1 MLKNDIFLRAARGEP
16 VPYTPVW
23 YMRQAGRSDPEYRA
37 IKEKY
42 TLLELTRN
50 SELAAYVTRLPVQ
63 KLGVDAAILYSDIMN
78 PLAGLG
84 IAFDIKEGVGPIVH
98 HPIRTEDDVLALGT
112 FDLEPLA
119 SVLETI
125 KLLKQSLT
133 VPLIGF
139 AGAPF
144 TLASYLIEG
153 RPSRTYRHTK
163 RFMLQQ
169 PESWH
174 RLMERLS
181 TMAAQYLRAQVQAGA
196 SAVQLFDSWVG
207 QLSPVDFRHY
217 VYPYVERIFLA
228 LKDIDAIKIYFPG
241 VSSGELLPELK
252 MLPVEVLGIDWRVP
266 LDRARERTENAFVL
280 QGNFD
285 PLWLE
290 APRDVQEV
298 YARTIL
304 EEGLKGKGHIFN
316 LGHGV
321 YPEADIDALRSLTE
335 YVHRVSSELRKES
348 TGHMHA

>member
-1 MLKNDIFLRAARGEP
+1 MLRNDTFLRAARGEP

-42 TLLELTRN
+42 SLLEINQN
-50 SELAAYVTRLPVQ
+50 SELAAYVTRLPVE

-84 IAFDIKEGVGPIVH
+84 VKFDIQKGVGPVVH
-98 HPIRTEDDVLALGT
+98 HPIRSEADVLALST

-119 SVLETI
+119 SVLKTI
-125 KLLKQSLT
+125 ALLKQSLT

-153 RPSRTYRHTK
+153 GPSRTYRHTK
-163 RFMLQQ
+163 QFMLRH
-169 PESWH
+169 PKSWNL
-174 RLMERLS
+174 LMERLS
-181 TMAAQYLRAQVQAGA
+181 DMAARYLRAQIEAGA

-217 VYPYVERIFLA
+217 VLPYVERIFVA
-228 LKDIDAIKIYFPG
+228 LKDLSAVKIYFPG
-241 VSSGELLPELK
+241 VASGELLPELK
-252 MLPVEVLGIDWRVP
+252 TLPVEVIGVDWRVP
-266 LDRARERTENAFVL
+266 LDRARFRTDNKFVL

-290 APRDVQEV
+290 APRSAREA
-298 YARTIL
+298 YARSIL

-321 YPEADIDALRSLTE
+321 YPEADIASLRALTE
-335 YVHRVSSELRKES
+335 YVQTTSRALRA
-348 TGHMHA
+348 T